1 VILLDTNVISELA
14 RPTPHSA
21 VIRWAQS
28 LPAARFCTASVC
40 EAEIL
45 AGIALMPA
53 GRRQAEI
60 AEAMRAALRTVIGG
74 RVLAFDRAAAEAYA
88 EIAARR
94 RTAGQSI
101 GTFDQLIAAVAV
113 ARKLEAIATRN
124 TAHFERCGVPLI
136 DPWQT
141 R

>member
-1 VILLDTNVISELA
+1 MILLDTNVISELA
-14 RPTPHSA
+14 RPAPHQA
-21 VIRWAQS
+21 VARWAQS
-28 LPAARFCTASVC
+28 MPAARFCTASIC

-60 AEAMRAALRTVIGG
+60 AQAMRVAFRNVIGG

-88 EIAARR
+88 DIGARR
-94 RTAGQSI
+94 RKAGEPI

-113 ARKLEAIATRN
+113 ARTLEAIASRN
-124 TAHFERCGVPLI
+124 VAHFQACGVPVI
-136 DPWQT
+136 NPWEAP
-141 R
+141 